1 MGPLAPSSQSVASL
15 PEDCLVIIIQLLGQ
29 NRSALHALLQ
39 VSRQFFRL
47 TVPALYK
54 SPFRMLESK
63 KEAWTFPERTQRQVL
78 LLQLFLKAIQIK
90 HTHSLS
96 LDNALKHRPRR
107 TERRQ
112 WRREQ
117 KQHQQKQGQQQQLQ
131 QQHGATLP
139 ATITCATA
147 TSSLPSNPQSST
159 ASTSTWSGSTKK
171 SLRFVV
177 PLSSTLTNKRREWAM
192 PRRRLISLPLSKK
205 ESNVKSSLSLSSPL
219 ALLSPSQEV
228 SGIINRPSTDL
239 ISHAQQAQFAAE
251 TDSHNRLHICSCA
264 APSSSSLSTLAA
276 QRRQGRAAKVVKSF
290 FSMPGMYAGWW
301 NSSSSR
307 VEQHPDSSPCSLCDD
322 APNKQYFQFNQQ
334 HQLSNEQDVSVIS
347 ANGPLALGWDDRVSD
362 SNNSD
367 EDGRSVDGSYYVSD
381 DNTSESDIS
390 ECDSES
396 QDDLESDGHPAPTP
410 WPCAPDLGPFSPPK
424 PTHARGHWPSVFPRP
439 SPDTKQDVDQ
449 DQCQPKS
456 DMEQLMADYLYHYVE
471 HDHPRLARQLSFI
484 FPSIPSDVFEHLPP
498 STLSGSNSSSP
509 QSSMPSNHSVL
520 NLLQSFQQPQK
531 NAKTIEMAQATR
543 SKIERDL
550 LQHSPQRIKTLCI
563 SAPRFHTILHSLQ
576 VESTMSPVQGTWE
589 DKKPRLRSPT
599 SSFSSLF
606 SFLSTSPFS
615 TAPSS
620 ASSLSTWSSTS
631 SSSVSSSSHSLHSS
645 TASLSSHWNMPRIS
659 GKLSRLSRLELF
671 DVHYDF
677 DLEAVIDFLRTHDQ
691 VYGTIREIKVGG
703 PDDLGRWTPPGLIR
717 ILQSLKRVKVLDM
730 TDWREAIK
738 YLDMIPTKHLE
749 TLLLGNV
756 RMTTLNSGGSSTEPG
771 TEQLLDSE
779 SENQEDPQIRALKS
793 CRRLK
798 ELRMPVLI
806 DGLFKWAVQ
815 DRKRRQRLAGQWV
828 YGPDPVHIQVVH
840 LSGSNTG
847 PLVST
852 LVDVTD
858 AFRDSL
864 QTLQSTSWSDMAET
878 LSCCQPLT
886 WNWCLPRLQV
896 LDLQGE
902 IACRFK
908 VQALEHCPELRVLRL
923 SLPHSVLPSPSTGT
937 RGRIDSD
944 SLQEEGE
951 RSRECECS
959 GQQQYTSLTDLFTPR
974 SLGTRRSILPK
985 LQELNI
991 AGDWGLD
998 DSSLLGMAEV
1008 VPTLTRLSLLRC
1020 EGLSAA
1026 GVARVIPCFRV
1037 LHWLEV
1043 NKMWYSELE
1052 NVSSKSYTH
1061 SRIHIEFS

>member
-1 MGPLAPSSQSVASL
+1 MGPLAPSPQSVASL

-29 NRSALHALLQ
+29 NRSALHALLL

-47 TVPALYK
+47 AVPALYK

-63 KEAWTFPERTQRQVL
+63 KEAWTFPDRTQRQVL
-78 LLQLFLKAIQIK
+78 LLQLFIRAIQIK
-90 HTHSLS
+90 HAHSLS

-107 TERRQ
+107 TERRR

-117 KQHQQKQGQQQQLQ
+117 QLYRQKQGQQQQ
-131 QQHGATLP
+131 HSATLP

-147 TSSLPSNPQSST
+147 TSSLPSDLQSST
-159 ASTSTWSGSTKK
+159 ASTSMWSGSTKK

-177 PLSSTLTNKRREWAM
+177 PLSSTLTNKRREWAL

-205 ESNVKSSLSLSSPL
+205 ESNVKSSSSSLSSPF
-219 ALLSPSQEV
+219 ASLSPSQEV
-228 SGIINRPSTDL
+228 SGMTNKPSTDL

-251 TDSHNRLHICSCA
+251 TESHNRSHICSCA

-276 QRRQGRAAKVVKSF
+276 QRRQGRAAKAVKSF

-307 VEQHPDSSPCSLCDD
+307 VEQHPDTSPCSLCDD
-322 APNKQYFQFNQQ
+322 ALNKQHFQFNQQ

-347 ANGPLALGWDDRVSD
+347 AYGPLALGWDDRASD

-367 EDGRSVDGSYYVSD
+367 ENGGSVDEPYSVSD
-381 DNTSESDIS
+381 DNTSVSDFSES
-390 ECDSES
+390 DSES
-396 QDDLESDGHPAPTP
+396 QDDLEKDGHPAPTP

-424 PTHARGHWPSVFPRP
+424 PSHVRGHWPSVFPRP

-449 DQCQPKS
+449 DQCRPES
-456 DMEQLMADYLYHYVE
+456 DMELLMADYLYHYVE
-471 HDHPRLARQLSFI
+471 HDHPQLSRQLSFI
-484 FPSIPSDVFEHLPP
+484 FPSIPRDVFEHLPP
-498 STLSGSNSSSP
+498 STLSGSSSSSSSP

-531 NAKTIEMAQATR
+531 NTKTIEMAQATR

-563 SAPRFHTILHSLQ
+563 SAPRFHTILQTLQ
-576 VESTMSPVQGTWE
+576 VESTVPPAQGSSE
-589 DKKPRLRSPT
+589 DKKSHLRSPT

-620 ASSLSTWSSTS
+620 ASSLSTWSSVS
-631 SSSVSSSSHSLHSS
+631 SSSVSSSSHSLRSS
-645 TASLSSHWNMPRIS
+645 TGSLSSHWNMPRIS

-771 TEQLLDSE
+771 TEQPPDSE
-779 SENQEDPQIRALKS
+779 SENQEDPQIRTLKS

-828 YGPDPVHIQVVH
+828 YGPEPVHIQVVH

-852 LVDVTD
+852 LVDVVD

-886 WNWCLPRLQV
+886 WNWCLPHLQV

-937 RGRIDSD
+937 REHIASE
-944 SLQEEGE
+944 SLQEDGE
-951 RSRECECS
+951 RSREYECS
-959 GQQQYTSLTDLFTPR
+959 GQQQYTCLADLFAPR

-1008 VPTLTRLSLLRC
+1008 VPTLTHLSLLRC

-1026 GVARVIPCFRV
+1026 GLVRVIPSFRM

-1043 NKMWYSELE
+1043 NKAWRSELE
-1052 NVSSKSYTH
+1052 HVVSKSYNH